1 MWRALQRCIT
11 HLQTHLASMR
21 IALRAARTPP
31 PPPPPLHDR
40 TGRVTAQHAQDAQ
53 HAHGTHTCGRTSTA
67 HHGTHGTHT
76 QAVAQHAH
84 SADSTPSTQ
93 SMRARA
99 LVRVRLFAFSLALSP
114 EREVE
119 TACCAQTKQT
129 SAIAISHRQKSN
141 SVVGPR
147 TGRVDIFPRDLG
159 SPNSDLY

>member
-1 MWRALQRCIT
+1 MTYMYSWSGYQGLETAGL
-11 HLQTHLASMR
+11 
-21 IALRAARTPP
+21 ALRAARTPP
-31 PPPPPLHDR
+31 PRPRPY
-40 TGRVTAQHAQDAQ
+40 TTAQAESPHSAHAQDAQ
-53 HAHGTHTCGRTSTA
+53 HTHGTHTCGRTSTA

-93 SMRARA
+93 STRARA
-99 LVRVRLFAFSLALSP
+99 LVRVRLLAFSLALSP

-147 TGRVDIFPRDLG
+147 TGRVDIFPRDFR
-159 SPNSDLY
+159 